1 MQPAP
6 QPRTVQQLRAAIAR
20 IERSGSHQPAETLP
34 FDVPEI
40 DAALPGGG
48 LATAALHE
56 VVGTG
61 IDLEFAAAPALF
73 AAGILARRPGPVLWV
88 LERHDLFAP
97 ALAAA
102 GLHPDRVIFAEAGG
116 AALLVMEEGLQHKG
130 MAGVVAEVS
139 ARVSLTASRRLH
151 LAAQAG
157 GTIALLLR
165 RRDQAE
171 GAIAAVTRWRIGP
184 ESSGPPV
191 PHAPGIPGLGRL
203 RWRLEL
209 MRCRGGRTGGWI
221 MEACDA
227 AGRLNLVSTLAD
239 GSAATSPG
247 GDLSGPRSAAIGRV
261 HYAA

>member
-1 MQPAP
+1 M
-6 QPRTVQQLRAAIAR
+6 
-20 IERSGSHQPAETLP
+20 
-34 FDVPEI
+34 
-40 DAALPGGG
+40 
-48 LATAALHE
+48 ATAALHE

-102 GLHPDRVIFAEAGG
+102 GLHPDRVIFAEAGRD
-116 AALLVMEEGLQHKG
+116 ALLVMEEGLKHRG

-139 ARVSLTASRRLH
+139 GRVGLTASRRLH

-157 GTIALLLR
+157 GTVALMLR
-165 RRDQAE
+165 RREQAE

-184 ESSGPPV
+184 EASGPPI
-191 PHAPGIPGLGRL
+191 PHAPDIPGLGQM

-209 MRCRGGRTGGWI
+209 TRCRGGRTGQWI

-239 GSAATSPG
+239 GSAAQAPWGAPSTA
-247 GDLSGPRSAAIGRV
+247 PRGAPSVPRVAAASRV
-261 HYAA
+261 RYAA